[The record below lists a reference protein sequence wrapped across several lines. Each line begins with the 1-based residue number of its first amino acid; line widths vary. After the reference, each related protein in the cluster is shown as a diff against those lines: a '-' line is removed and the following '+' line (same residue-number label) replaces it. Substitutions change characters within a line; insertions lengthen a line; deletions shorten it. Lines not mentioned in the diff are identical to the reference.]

1 VTRALVTGASRG
13 IGAALV
19 EALTGRGA
27 QVTGTSTSGTGGLL
41 ALDLRDPSAIEAV
54 IGGPDDP
61 LDLLVCNAG
70 VFHDRGMA
78 IADHSADLW
87 AETFAVNVTGTFLCI
102 AAALPRLAAAGGKVA
117 ILSSRMGSSAAA
129 SGGSYAYRASKAA
142 SANLARNL
150 AMDLA
155 PRGIAVGA
163 YHPGW
168 VRTGMGGTGADI
180 SPEEAARG
188 LLDRFD
194 ALTLQTSGCFQTW
207 DGRDL
212 PH

>member
-1 VTRALVTGASRG
+1 MTRALVTGASRG

-19 EALTGRGA
+19 DALTHRGTE
-27 QVTGTSTSGTGGLL
+27 VTGTSTSGSGGLVP
-41 ALDLRDPSAIEAV
+41 LDLRDPEAIRAV
-54 IGGPDDP
+54 IDATPDP

-70 VFHDRGMA
+70 VFHDRGME
-78 IADHSADLW
+78 IDDHSAELW
-87 AETFAVNVTGTFLCI
+87 ADTFAVNVTGTFLCV

-117 ILSSRMGSSAAA
+117 ILSSRMGSSAST

-150 AMDLA
+150 AIDLA
-155 PRGIAVGA
+155 PSGIAVGA

-168 VRTGMGGTGADI
+168 VRTDMGGTGADI

-194 ALTLQTSGCFQTW
+194 ALTLQTTGCFQTW

-212 PH
+212 PY

>member
-1 VTRALVTGASRG
+1 MTRALVTGASRG

-19 EALTGRGA
+19 DALTHRGTK
-27 QVTGTSTSGTGGLL
+27 VIGTSTSGAGGLVP
-41 ALDLRDPSAIEAV
+41 LDLREPEAIEAV
-54 IGGPDDP
+54 IGGPNDP

-70 VFHDRGMA
+70 VFHDKGMD
-78 IADHSADLW
+78 IDDYSAELW

-102 AAALPRLAAAGGKVA
+102 VAALPRLAAASGKIA
-117 ILSSRMGSSAAA
+117 IISSRMGSSEST

-150 AMDLA
+150 AMDLR

-168 VRTGMGGTGADI
+168 VRTDMGGTGADI

>member
-1 VTRALVTGASRG
+1 MIRALVTGASRG

-19 EALTGRGA
+19 RELAGRGVEVA
-27 QVTGTSTSGTGGLL
+27 GTSTSGAGGLL
-41 ALDLRDPSAIEAV
+41 PLDLRDPEAV
-54 IGGPDDP
+54 KRVLTATDAP

-70 VFHDRGMA
+70 VFVDRGQ
-78 IADHSADLW
+78 DLEDYTAEDW

-102 AAALPRLAAAGGKVA
+102 AAALPRLEAAGGKVA
-117 ILSSRMGSSAAA
+117 ILSSRMGSSAST

-150 AMDLA
+150 AIDLA

-168 VRTGMGGTGADI
+168 VRTDMGGTGADI

-194 ALTLQTSGCFQTW
+194 ALTLQTTGCFQTW